1 MRKSPL
7 LWKRGAAW
15 LAFLGPFFFL
25 TYGAVNYFTST
36 RSDVGIIVAAWE
48 RQLPFVPWLML
59 PYMSID
65 AFYGVS
71 LFLFRKRSALDRH
84 ALRLLLATLISL
96 AGFLLYP
103 LQFSFAA
110 PKVEGFNGALQTIL
124 LGFDK
129 PYNQAPSLHISL
141 LMILWVVYAKKLN
154 SWAKLALHGWFLAIG
169 ISVILVYQHHFVDIW
184 TGALVGLM
192 CLYAI
197 PDAPFAWRW
206 NTPTRR
212 MRSLGLRYS
221 LVGGLLLVSG
231 LILIKLSGVL
241 ALVLM
246 WTAIALLL
254 VAAAY
259 YGLERQVF
267 QRHKGIMR
275 WPARL
280 MLAPYLGSYI
290 SYRYYTRHLP
300 ACQKIYDNIWLG
312 AFPRAQVIQMPWVG
326 VLDMT
331 NEFANAPINA
341 TLQHY
346 LPTMDLT
353 PPSPKVL
360 VKAVRWL
367 DNAQLHGNTLVH
379 CALGLS
385 RSASVVICWLVWR
398 GHVASLQTAIN
409 LVTSQRNGVVLSA
422 EHIHN
427 IQQACL
433 QLGCE

>member
-1 MRKSPL
+1 
-7 LWKRGAAW
+7 
-15 LAFLGPFFFL
+15 
-25 TYGAVNYFTST
+25 
-36 RSDVGIIVAAWE
+36 
-48 RQLPFVPWLML
+48 
-59 PYMSID
+59 
-65 AFYGVS
+65 
-71 LFLFRKRSALDRH
+71 
-84 ALRLLLATLISL
+84 
-96 AGFLLYP
+96 
-103 LQFSFAA
+103 
-110 PKVEGFNGALQTIL
+110 
-124 LGFDK
+124 
-129 PYNQAPSLHISL
+129 
-141 LMILWVVYAKKLN
+141 
-154 SWAKLALHGWFLAIG
+154 
-169 ISVILVYQHHFVDIW
+169 
-184 TGALVGLM
+184 M

-206 NTPTRR
+206 RQPTRR

-231 LILIKLSGVL
+231 LILIKLSGVI

-280 MLAPYLGSYI
+280 MLAPYLLGSYI

-409 LVTSQRNGVVLSA
+409 LVTSQRNGVVLNA